1 MNRQKMLNAYR
12 AVDKSTSGTSHPK
25 QPSIYRSEYD
35 EKLIKDYHFAKF
47 RRNHAE
53 LSHNPTLKALLEKAE
68 WDEEDV
74 QTLLRQLN

>member
-1 MNRQKMLNAYR
+1 MNRKKMLNAYR
-12 AVDKSTSGTSHPK
+12 AVDKSASGTSHSK

-47 RRNHAE
+47 QRNHAE
-53 LSHNPTLKALLEKAE
+53 LKHNSALKALLEKEE
-68 WDEEDV
+68 WDEEDI